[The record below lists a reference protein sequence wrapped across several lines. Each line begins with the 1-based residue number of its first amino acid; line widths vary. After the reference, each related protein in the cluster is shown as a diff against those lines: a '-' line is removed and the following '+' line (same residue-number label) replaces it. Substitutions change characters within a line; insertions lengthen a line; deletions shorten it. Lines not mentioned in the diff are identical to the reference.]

1 MDINPVNT
9 SKVASFTTEMKS
21 AVAPQPATDPASK
34 LEARVNAAD
43 ETAQNKDTAE
53 AEHTDLEQLQKI
65 ATDLSDMMSVMR
77 KGLAFEVDD
86 TLDIPV
92 VSVMDMDSGEVIRQI
107 PNAEALELAQKLSD
121 VAGLL
126 VKTEA

>member
-1 MDINPVNT
+1 
-9 SKVASFTTEMKS
+9 MKS

-43 ETAQNKDTAE
+43 ETAQNKDAAE

-107 PNAEALELAQKLSD
+107 PNEEALELAQKLSD

>member
-1 MDINPVNT
+1 MEINTVNT
-9 SKVASFTTEMKS
+9 SYGATFAADLKPAT
-21 AVAPQPATDPASK
+21 APQPATEPASK
-34 LEARVNAAD
+34 LEARLNTTD
-43 ETAQNKDTAE
+43 ETAQSQDAAE